1 MLEFYKF
8 IRRNLK
14 PLSYGWLLTF
24 LSSFGQ
30 TYLISLYVVHLVE
43 EFSITEGEFGAIYAA
58 CTVISSIVMLSI
70 GHTVD
75 HISVKKVT
83 FFTISVLASCCI
95 LLGFSYHLA
104 FVFLALIGMRLCGQG
119 MLSHISFT
127 ILSKYFDKDRGKA
140 ISFSTLGFS
149 IGEAVLPLLIV
160 SIIAYYDWRTAMIGS
175 GVLLFIYLIRL
186 KFTNLNHFNKQLNT
200 SKPSSKSLFK
210 DFFEII
216 KDKRFMIIMPTSIV
230 ISFTVTAVIFY
241 QYVFVEQ
248 KGWSA
253 TLYAGFF
260 TAYAITRLLFSLF
273 GGVWVDR
280 FTAKVLFRFYL
291 IPIIFGLVAFAFINS
306 IIGALIFLISM
317 GVTVGM
323 SGTIKTAVLA
333 EVYGVK
339 KLGTIRSLFTM
350 FMVFSTALGP
360 LIVGAMIDQG
370 LSITIIMSSLAV
382 LVLLCLLNAQR
393 IGSIPKVKSDLNNI

>member
-1 MLEFYKF
+1 MLQFLKF
-8 IRRNLK
+8 IRQNLK

-30 TYLISLYVVHLVE
+30 TYLISLYVVHLVKD
-43 EFSITEGEFGAIYAA
+43 FGISEGGFGAIYAG
-58 CTVISSIVMLSI
+58 CTVISSLIMLSI

-75 HISVKKVT
+75 HISIKKVT
-83 FFTISVLASCCI
+83 FFTILALATSCI
-95 LLGFSYHLA
+95 ILGFSYQLGL
-104 FVFLALIGMRLCGQG
+104 VFIALVGMRLCGQG

-149 IGEAVLPLLIV
+149 IGEAILPLIIV
-160 SIIAYYDWRTAMIGS
+160 SVIAYFDWRTAMTGS
-175 GVLLFIYLIRL
+175 GVLLLLYLIRL
-186 KFTNLNHFNKQLNT
+186 KFTDLSRFNSQLNQFR
-200 SKPSSKSLFK
+200 PSSRSLVK
-210 DFFEII
+210 DFLEII
-216 KDKRFMIIMPTSIV
+216 KEKRFLIIMPTNII

-248 KGWSA
+248 KEWSA

-260 TAYAITRLLFSLF
+260 TVYAITRLLFSLF
-273 GGVWVDR
+273 GGVWVDK
-280 FTAKVLFRFYL
+280 FTAKTLFRFYL
-291 IPIIFGLVAFAFINS
+291 IPIIFGLLAFAFIDS
-306 IIGALIFLISM
+306 ILGALIFLILM

-360 LIVGAMIDQG
+360 LLVGLMIDYG
-370 LSITIIMSSLAV
+370 MTITTIMNSLAG
-382 LVLLCLLNAQR
+382 LVFLCALNAQR
-393 IGSIPKVKSDLNNI
+393 IKNIKTTEF

>member
-1 MLEFYKF
+1 MLQFLKF
-8 IRRNLK
+8 IRQNLK

-30 TYLISLYVVHLVE
+30 TYLVSLYVVHLVKD
-43 EFSITEGEFGAIYAA
+43 FGISEGSFGAVYAG
-58 CTVISSIVMLSI
+58 CTVISSVIMLSI

-75 HISVKKVT
+75 HISIKKVT
-83 FFTISVLASCCI
+83 FFTILALACSCI
-95 LLGFSYHLA
+95 LLGFSYYLG
-104 FVFLALIGMRLCGQG
+104 FVFIALVGMRLCGQG

-127 ILSKYFDKDRGKA
+127 ILSKYFENNRGKA

-149 IGEAVLPLLIV
+149 IGEAILPLIIV
-160 SIIAYYDWRTAMIGS
+160 SVISFYDWRVAMIGS
-175 GVLLFIYLIRL
+175 GVLLLIYLIRL
-186 KFTNLNHFNKQLNT
+186 KFTDLSHFNNQLNQF
-200 SKPSSKSLFK
+200 KPSSKSLYK
-210 DFFEII
+210 DFLEII
-216 KDKRFMIIMPTSIV
+216 KDKRFLIIMPTSIV

-248 KGWSA
+248 KEWSA

-260 TAYAITRLLFSLF
+260 TVYAITRLLFSLF
-273 GGVWVDR
+273 GGVWVDK

-291 IPIIFGLVAFAFINS
+291 IPIVFGLLAFAFINS
-306 IIGALIFLISM
+306 IIGALIFLIMM

-360 LIVGAMIDQG
+360 LMVGMMIDYG
-370 LSITIIMSSLAV
+370 LSISVIMSSLAG
-382 LVLLCLLNAQR
+382 LVLLCGLNAQR
-393 IGSIPKVKSDLNNI
+393 IKHIETTEFS

>member
-1 MLEFYKF
+1 MLQFLKF
-8 IRRNLK
+8 IKKNLK
-14 PLSYGWLLTF
+14 PLSYGWVLTF

-30 TYLISLYVVHLVE
+30 TYLISLYVVHLVRD
-43 EFSITEGEFGAIYAA
+43 FGITEGGFGAIYAG
-58 CTVISSIVMLSI
+58 CTVISSVIMLSI

-75 HISVKKVT
+75 HISIKKVT
-83 FFTISVLASCCI
+83 FFTILTLACCCI
-95 LLGFSYHLA
+95 LLGFSYHLG
-104 FVFLALIGMRLCGQG
+104 FVFLALVGMRLCGQG

-149 IGEAVLPLLIV
+149 IGEATLPLLIV
-160 SIIAYYDWRTAMIGS
+160 SIIAYFDWRTAMIGS
-175 GVLLFIYLIRL
+175 GVLLLLYLIRL
-186 KFTNLNHFNKQLNT
+186 WFTDLSHFNSQLNQFR
-200 SKPSSKSLFK
+200 PSSKSLFK
-210 DFFEII
+210 DFIEII
-216 KDKRFMIIMPTSIV
+216 KDKRFMIIMPTSII

-248 KGWSA
+248 KEWSA

-260 TAYAITRLLFSLF
+260 TAYAITRLIFSLF
-273 GGVWVDR
+273 GGVWVDK
-280 FTAKVLFRFYL
+280 FSAKTLFRFYL
-291 IPIIFGLVAFAFINS
+291 FPIVLGLLAFAFINS
-306 IIGALIFLISM
+306 IIGALIFLILM

-360 LIVGAMIDQG
+360 LLVGLMIDYG
-370 LSITIIMSSLAV
+370 LSITLIMSSLAG
-382 LVLLCLLNAQR
+382 LVFLCGLNAQR
-393 IGSIPKVKSDLNNI
+393 IRKIKRIEF

>member
-1 MLEFYKF
+1 MLQFLKF
-8 IRRNLK
+8 IKQNLK

-30 TYLISLYVVHLVE
+30 TYLISLYVVHLVND
-43 EFSITEGEFGAIYAA
+43 FSISEGHFGAIYAG
-58 CTVISSIVMLSI
+58 CTVISSIIMLSI

-83 FFTISVLASCCI
+83 FFTVLTLASCCI
-95 LLGFSYHLA
+95 LLGFSYHLG
-104 FVFLALIGMRLCGQG
+104 FVFLALVGMRLCGQG

-149 IGEAVLPLLIV
+149 IGEAILPLLIV
-160 SIIAYYDWRTAMIGS
+160 SVISFYDWRVAMIGS
-175 GVLLFIYLIRL
+175 GILLLIYLIRL
-186 KFTNLNHFNKQLNT
+186 KFTNLSHFNSQLNRF
-200 SKPSSKSLFK
+200 KPSSKSLYK
-210 DFFEII
+210 DFIEIV
-216 KDKRFMIIMPTSIV
+216 KDKRFLVIMPTSIV

-248 KGWSA
+248 RDWSA

-260 TAYAITRLLFSLF
+260 TVYAITRLLFSLF
-273 GGVWVDR
+273 GGVWVDKY
-280 FTAKVLFRFYL
+280 TAKVIFRFYL
-291 IPIIFGLVAFAFINS
+291 IPIIFGLLAFAFINS
-306 IIGALIFLISM
+306 IIGALIFLVMM

-360 LIVGAMIDQG
+360 LLVGMMIDYG
-370 LSITIIMSSLAV
+370 LSITVIMSSLAG
-382 LVLLCLLNAQR
+382 LVLLCGLNAQR
-393 IGSIPKVKSDLNNI
+393 IKNIKTTEF

>member
-1 MLEFYKF
+1 MLEFINF

-30 TYLISLYVVHLVE
+30 TYLISLYVIHIVKDFE
-43 EFSITEGEFGAIYAA
+43 ITEGGFGAIYAA
-58 CTVISSIVMLSI
+58 CTVISSIIMLSV

-75 HISVKKVT
+75 HISIKKVT
-83 FFTISVLASCCI
+83 FFTVFALAVCCI
-95 LLGFSYHLA
+95 LMGIAYHLSIL
-104 FVFLALIGMRLCGQG
+104 FIALVGMRLCGQG

-149 IGEAVLPLLIV
+149 IGEAVLPLIIV
-160 SIIAYYDWRTAMIGS
+160 GVITYFDWRVAMIGS
-175 GVLLFIYLIRL
+175 GILLLLYLLRL
-186 KFTNLNHFNKQLNT
+186 KFTDLSHFNKQL
-200 SKPSSKSLFK
+200 SKNRPNSKSLFK
-210 DFFEII
+210 DFSEII
-216 KDKRFMIIMPTSIV
+216 KDRRFLIIMPTSIV

-248 KGWSA
+248 KGWSV

-260 TAYAITRLLFSLF
+260 TAYALTRLLFSLF
-273 GGVWVDR
+273 GGLWVDR
-280 FTAKVLFRFYL
+280 FSAKTLFRFYL
-291 IPIIFGLVAFAFINS
+291 IPIIFGLLAFAFIKS
-306 IIGALIFLISM
+306 IIGALIFLILM

-333 EVYGVK
+333 EIYGVR

-360 LIVGAMIDQG
+360 LLIGMMIDYG
-370 LSITIIMSSLAV
+370 LSISIIMLSLAG
-382 LVLLCLLNAQR
+382 LVFICLLNAQR
-393 IGSIPKVKSDLNNI
+393 IKSIPKIKTDLSEI

>member
-1 MLEFYKF
+1 MLQFLKF
-8 IRRNLK
+8 IRQNLK

-43 EFSITEGEFGAIYAA
+43 EFRITEGEFGAIYAG
-58 CTVISSIVMLSI
+58 CTVISSIIMLSI

-83 FFTISVLASCCI
+83 FFTVFILACSCI
-95 LLGFSYHLA
+95 LLGFSHHLA
-104 FVFLALIGMRLCGQG
+104 LVFLALVGMRLCGQG

-127 ILSKYFDKDRGKA
+127 ILSKYFDRDRGKA

-149 IGEAVLPLLIV
+149 IGEAILPLIIV
-160 SIIAYYDWRTAMIGS
+160 SIIAYFDWRTAMLGS
-175 GVLLFIYLIRL
+175 GALLFLYLIRL
-186 KFTNLNHFNKQLNT
+186 KFTDLSHFNKQLNT
-200 SKPSSKSLFK
+200 TKPSSKSLYK

-216 KDKRFMIIMPTSIV
+216 KDKRFMIIMPTNIV

-241 QYVFVEQ
+241 QYVFVDQ

-260 TAYAITRLLFSLF
+260 TAYAITRLIFSLF
-273 GGVWVDR
+273 GGIWVDKFSAR
-280 FTAKVLFRFYL
+280 VLFRFYL
-291 IPIIFGLVAFAFINS
+291 IPIIFGLLAFAFINS
-306 IIGALIFLISM
+306 ISGALIYLISM
-317 GVTVGM
+317 GITVGM

-333 EVYGVK
+333 EVYGVR

-360 LIVGAMIDQG
+360 LIVGALIDFK
-370 LSITIIMSSLAV
+370 LSITLIMCCLSG
-382 LVLLCLLNAQR
+382 LVFLCLLNAQR
-393 IGSIPKVKSDLNNI
+393 IVRIQNVSSDLSEI